1 MQSIHEYYESIATT
15 YDASR
20 FGNTYGRYV
29 DWQERQALAVRLKN
43 MPPEEVVDLGCGTGR
58 LLNYAMTG
66 VDASAAMLDE
76 AHKKHPG
83 RELILASLDATGL
96 LSGRYG
102 AALCFHVF
110 MHLNE
115 AAIVSALQEAA
126 RILRPGGRM
135 IFDIPSRPRRA
146 LLHRQ
151 TSGWH
156 GDQAAS
162 LADVARWAGV
172 QWRLVSWQGILF
184 FPIHRLPAVLRR
196 PLRRCDAW
204 IGRTLLAR
212 WSSYYICELER
223 L

>member
-15 YDASR
+15 YDTSR

-29 DWQERQALAVRLKN
+29 DWQERQALAARLKDT
-43 MPPEEVVDLGCGTGR
+43 PPEEVVDLGCGTGR
-58 LLNYAMTG
+58 LLDYAMTG

-76 AHKKHPG
+76 ARKKRPD
-83 RELILASLDATGL
+83 RELILASLDTTGL
-96 LSGRYG
+96 LSERYR

-115 AAIVSALQEAA
+115 AAIAAALQEAA
-126 RILRPGGRM
+126 RIVCPGGRF
-135 IFDIPSRPRRA
+135 IFDIPSHPRRA
-146 LLHRQ
+146 LLRRQ
-151 TSGWH
+151 ASGWH

-162 LADVARWAGV
+162 LADIARWAGAR
-172 QWRLVSWQGILF
+172 WRLVSWQGILF
-184 FPIHRLPAVLRR
+184 FPIHRLPAALRK
-196 PLRRCDAW
+196 PLRRCDTW
-204 IGRTLLAR
+204 IGKTSLAQ